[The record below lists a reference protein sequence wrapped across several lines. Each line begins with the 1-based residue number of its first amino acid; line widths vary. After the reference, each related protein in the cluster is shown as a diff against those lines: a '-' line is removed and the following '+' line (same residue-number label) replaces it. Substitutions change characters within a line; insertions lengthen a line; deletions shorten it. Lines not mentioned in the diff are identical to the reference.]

1 MPQAQPDLQTRTST
15 LADGRTVVTRRVHAP
30 ADDVWSVLADGWRYA
45 NWVVGA
51 SRIREVDPQWPEPG
65 PFVGR
70 EAFAEFLNGFRG
82 AWEED
87 RLDVDNVEELGALLV
102 ARCRWTL
109 SGVASGAAVPARF
122 TILVRLEPN
131 GLATSIA
138 AFFDHDEA
146 LRWAESEVA

>member
-1 MPQAQPDLQTRTST
+1 VA
-15 LADGRTVVTRRVHAP
+15 AP
-30 ADDVWSVLADGWRYA
+30 SA
-45 NWVVGA
+45 NWFRERADAYNSGDMETFLAGFDRDVVF
-51 SRIREVDPQWPEPG
+51 RPDPQWPEPG

-70 EAFAEFLNGFRG
+70 EAFAEFLNSFRG

-87 RLDVDNVEELGALLV
+87 RLDVDNVEDLGALLV

-109 SGVASGAAVPARF
+109 SGAASGAAVPARF

-131 GLATSIA
+131 GLATSTA

-146 LRWAESEVA
+146 LRWAESEAA